1 MKTGKPF
8 TIMTRHLFLSAAIL
22 FTGIRGF
29 CQDTPPELQGCQPY
43 FDTLTSRQLYRAPEK
58 DAAYKGGTEKF
69 ANYINQNFIYD
80 KSHVD
85 RETSLLFTFIVE
97 PDGSVTSVSLLR
109 PARGVADDVI
119 ERGILVME
127 KMPKLQPAVCHNQKV
142 PQRLSQPIT
151 VSPPGN

>member
-1 MKTGKPF
+1 
-8 TIMTRHLFLSAAIL
+8 MTRHFLFSAAIL
-22 FTGIRGF
+22 FISISAF
-29 CQDTPPELQGCQPY
+29 CQDAGSALQGCEPY

-58 DAAYKGGTEKF
+58 DAEYKGGTEKF

-85 RETSLLFTFIVE
+85 RETSLIFTFIVE
-97 PDGSVTSVSLLR
+97 PDGSVSNVSLLR

-119 ERGILVME
+119 ERGMLVME
-127 KMPKLQPAVCHNQKV
+127 KMPKLKPAICHNQKV

-151 VSPPGN
+151 VSPAGN